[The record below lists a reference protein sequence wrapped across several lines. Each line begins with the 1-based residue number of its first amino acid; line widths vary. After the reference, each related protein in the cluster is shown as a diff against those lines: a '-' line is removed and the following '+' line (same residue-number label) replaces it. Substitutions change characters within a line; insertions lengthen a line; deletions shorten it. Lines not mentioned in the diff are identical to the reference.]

1 MSARVTEEEVARNVS
16 ADLKAEGFDVFI
28 NPQQPVVPAFLGDYT
43 PDMIALREDKK
54 LVVEILSEGD
64 RGKQRAESLQKLVKD
79 HEGWDLRVV
88 WISPASTTSSPPKQ
102 SDASIKKALAEIDKL
117 FAAGFMGP
125 TVLTCWAVI
134 EALSRRLFAKEMAK
148 PQTPGRVVE
157 FLARDGHI
165 TPDEADLFRSMA
177 KVRNAF
183 VHGALDTKISKVD
196 VRKFVKAVNSLQT
209 ASPD

>member
-1 MSARVTEEEVARNVS
+1 MSTRITEEEVARNVS
-16 ADLKAEGFDVFI
+16 AELKAEGFDVFV
-28 NPQQPVVPAFLGDYT
+28 NPRQPVIPAFLGNYT
-43 PDMIALREDKK
+43 PDMIAIRDDKK

-64 RGKQRAESLQKLVKD
+64 GGKQRSELLQKLVKD
-79 HEGWDLRVV
+79 HEGWDLRLV
-88 WISPASTTSSPPKQ
+88 WISPATTTSSPPQQ
-102 SDASIKKALAEIDKL
+102 SDASIKKALAEIDNL

-125 TVLTCWAVI
+125 TVLTCWAVV
-134 EALSRRLFAKEMAK
+134 EALSRRLFTKEMAK
-148 PQTPGRVVE
+148 PQTPGRVIE

-183 VHGALDTKISKVD
+183 VHGALDAKMSKVD
-196 VRKFVKAVNSLQT
+196 VRKFLQAVKALQT